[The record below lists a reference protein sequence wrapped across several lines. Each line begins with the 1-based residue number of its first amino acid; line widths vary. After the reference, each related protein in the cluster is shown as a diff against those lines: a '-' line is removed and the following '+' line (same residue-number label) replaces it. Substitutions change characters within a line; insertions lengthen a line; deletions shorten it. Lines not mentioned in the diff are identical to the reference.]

1 MMIKTHLNENAVSFF
16 NVSQSDNNCYQKYF
30 DFSKDQSN
38 LPLMD
43 TSYSY
48 VKNGARNEVS
58 LLKSVYKHPDVYS
71 ANSMSSQK
79 HQIVAVFDDTTGSKA
94 TVIARVD
101 DVKKRPLKLHKPNDT
116 DADHNDINDSRNKD
130 VSV

>member
-1 MMIKTHLNENAVSFF
+1 
-16 NVSQSDNNCYQKYF
+16 
-30 DFSKDQSN
+30 
-38 LPLMD
+38 MD